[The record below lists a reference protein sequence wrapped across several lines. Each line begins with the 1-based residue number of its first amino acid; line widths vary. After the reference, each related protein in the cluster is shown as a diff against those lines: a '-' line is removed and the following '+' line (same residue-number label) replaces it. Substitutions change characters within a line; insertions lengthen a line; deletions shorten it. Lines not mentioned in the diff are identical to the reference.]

1 MNMRSI
7 EHHTGPLCP
16 ARERRRL
23 WSKRRFVRIGGVMLT
38 TIAVLAGS
46 AGWWLPALGGLLA
59 LPGRPARA
67 DAIVV
72 LGGGFP
78 LRDQHAID
86 LYREGWAR
94 EIWRT
99 GETPGGSFVVQ
110 KARRLAIQQGVPA
123 SAFVPLITDSTWTD
137 GREIAR
143 MARERG
149 VARVLIVTDWP
160 HSRRA
165 MCVIHRHL
173 ADTGVVAIYDGPRN
187 PPYTPA
193 NWWNDP
199 EGRRIVPG
207 ELLKTLYYLVRFGV
221 TPWTCS

>member
-1 MNMRSI
+1 M
-7 EHHTGPLCP
+7 EHNAVSQYSAPG
-16 ARERRRL
+16 RRL
-23 WSKRRFVRIGGVMLT
+23 WQSGRMSARLGGAAVVTL
-38 TIAVLAGS
+38 AVLAMS
-46 AGWWLPALGGLLA
+46 SGWWLPALGGFLA
-59 LPGRPARA
+59 LSGQPAPV

-99 GETPGGSFVVQ
+99 GDMPGGSLVVQ
-110 KARRLAIQQGVPA
+110 KARRLATAQGVPDA
-123 SAFVPLITDSTWTD
+123 AFIPLVTDSTWTD

-143 MARERG
+143 MAQDRKVE
-149 VARVLIVTDWP
+149 RVLIVTDWP

-165 MCVIHRHL
+165 MCVIRRHL
-173 ADTGVVAIYDGPRN
+173 TGTGTIAIYDGPRN

-193 NWWNDP
+193 DWWQNP

-207 ELLKTLYYLVRFGV
+207 ELLKTVYYFLRFGV
-221 TPWTCS
+221 TPWEC

>member
-1 MNMRSI
+1 MTEQKRIPRLRIISRLQWSHRS
-7 EHHTGPLCP
+7 
-16 ARERRRL
+16 ARWGYATL
-23 WSKRRFVRIGGVMLT
+23 L
-38 TIAVLAGS
+38 TIAALTVS

-59 LPGRPARA
+59 LQGRPAHA

-86 LYREGWAR
+86 LYREGYAR

-99 GETPGGSFVVQ
+99 GDVPGGSLVLQ
-110 KARRLAIQQGVPA
+110 KARHLAMQQGVPE
-123 SAFVPLITDSTWTD
+123 SAFVPVMTDSTWAD

-143 MARERG
+143 MAQERN
-149 VARVLIVTDWP
+149 ARRLIIVTDWP

-165 MCVIHRHL
+165 MCVINRHL
-173 ADTGVVAIYDGPRN
+173 ASANIAAFYDGPRN

-193 NWWNDP
+193 SWWRDP

-207 ELLKTLYYLVRFGV
+207 ELLKTFYYLLRFGV
-221 TPWTCS
+221 TPWSC

>member
-1 MNMRSI
+1 MNIRSLD
-7 EHHTGPLCP
+7 HDAVPQRP
-16 ARERRRL
+16 ASGRQFRWSRRL
-23 WSKRRFVRIGGVMLT
+23 FVRIGGAALV
-38 TIAVLAGS
+38 TIAILAGS
-46 AGWWLPALGGLLA
+46 AGWWLPAIGGLLA
-59 LPGRPARA
+59 LPGHPAPA

-86 LYREGWAR
+86 LYRAGYAR

-99 GETPGGSFVVQ
+99 GEMPGGSVVVQ
-110 KARRLAIQQGVPA
+110 KARRLAIEQGVPD

-143 MARERG
+143 MARERQ
-149 VARVLIVTDWP
+149 VERVLIVTDWP

-165 MCVIHRHL
+165 MCVINRHL

-187 PPYTPA
+187 PPYTPTD
-193 NWWNDP
+193 WWRDP
-199 EGRRIVPG
+199 EGRYIVSG
-207 ELLKTLYYLVRFGV
+207 ELLKTLYYLLRFGV
-221 TPWTCS
+221 APWAC

>member
-1 MNMRSI
+1 MNIRSLD
-7 EHHTGPLCP
+7 HDALPQRLSS
-16 ARERRRL
+16 RRRSR
-23 WSKRRFVRIGGVMLT
+23 WSRRLFVRIGGAALV
-38 TIAVLAGS
+38 TIAILAGS

-59 LPGRPARA
+59 LPGRPAPA

-86 LYREGWAR
+86 LYREGYAR

-99 GETPGGSFVVQ
+99 GETPGGSLVVQ
-110 KARRLAIQQGVPA
+110 KARRLALEQGVPA
-123 SAFVPLITDSTWTD
+123 SAFVPVITDSTWTD

-143 MARERG
+143 MAQERK
-149 VARVLIVTDWP
+149 VERVLIVTDWP

-165 MCVIHRHL
+165 MCVINRHL
-173 ADTGVVAIYDGPRN
+173 ANTGVVAIYDGPRN

-193 NWWNDP
+193 DWWRDP
-199 EGRRIVPG
+199 EGRYIVPG
-207 ELLKTLYYLVRFGV
+207 ELLKTCYYLLRFGV
-221 TPWTCS
+221 APWAC

>member
-1 MNMRSI
+1 MKIRSMDCN
-7 EHHTGPLCP
+7 TSP
-16 ARERRRL
+16 ERLTSGYRSRQSRRM
-23 WSKRRFVRIGGVMLT
+23 FVRIGGAALA
-38 TIAVLAGS
+38 TIALLAGS
-46 AGWWLPALGGLLA
+46 AGWWLPALGSLLA
-59 LPGRPARA
+59 LPGRTARA

-99 GETPGGSFVVQ
+99 GEMPGGSAVVQ

-123 SAFVPLITDSTWTD
+123 AAFVPLITDSTWTD

-143 MARERG
+143 MARERK
-149 VARVLIVTDWP
+149 VERVIIVTDWS

-165 MCVIHRHL
+165 LCVIKHHL
-173 ADTGVVAIYDGPRN
+173 AGSGIEAFYDGPRN
-187 PPYTPA
+187 PPYTPFD
-193 NWWNDP
+193 WWHHP
-199 EGRRIVPG
+199 EGRRIVAG
-207 ELLKTLYYLVRFGV
+207 ELLKTFYYLLRFGV
-221 TPWTCS
+221 TPWEC

>member
-1 MNMRSI
+1 MTDQKRISQLRIITRLQWSHRS
-7 EHHTGPLCP
+7 
-16 ARERRRL
+16 ARL
-23 WSKRRFVRIGGVMLT
+23 GYATLL
-38 TIAVLAGS
+38 TIAALTVS

-59 LPGRPARA
+59 LEGRPAHA

-99 GETPGGSFVVQ
+99 GDLPGGSVVLQ
-110 KARRLAIQQGVPA
+110 KARRLALQQGVPET
-123 SAFVPLITDSTWTD
+123 AFVPVATDSTWAD

-143 MARERG
+143 MAQERH
-149 VARVLIVTDWP
+149 AQRLLIVTEWP

-165 MCVIHRHL
+165 MCVINRHL
-173 ADTGVVAIYDGPRN
+173 AGTGVVAFYDGPRH
-187 PPYTPA
+187 PPYTPV
-193 NWWNDP
+193 NWWRDP
-199 EGRRIVPG
+199 EGRRIVSG
-207 ELLKTLYYLVRFGV
+207 EMLKTIYYLLRFGV
-221 TPWTCS
+221 TPWSC

>member
-1 MNMRSI
+1 MSLRSLD
-7 EHHTGPLCP
+7 HDALPQRL
-16 ARERRRL
+16 ASSRRSRWSRRL
-23 WSKRRFVRIGGVMLT
+23 FVRIGGVTLV
-38 TIAVLAGS
+38 TIAILAGS
-46 AGWWLPALGGLLA
+46 AGWWLPAIGGLLA
-59 LPGRPARA
+59 LPGRPAPA

-86 LYREGWAR
+86 LYREGYAR

-99 GETPGGSFVVQ
+99 GEMPGGSLIVQ
-110 KARRLAIQQGVPA
+110 KARRLAIDQGVPD

-143 MARERG
+143 MARERK
-149 VARVLIVTDWP
+149 VERVLIVTDWP

-165 MCVIHRHL
+165 MCVINRHL
-173 ADTGVVAIYDGPRN
+173 AGTGVVAIYDGPRN

-193 NWWNDP
+193 NWWRDP
-199 EGRRIVPG
+199 EGRYIVPG
-207 ELLKTLYYLVRFGV
+207 ELLKTLYYLLRFGV
-221 TPWTCS
+221 APWAC

>member
-1 MNMRSI
+1 MNVRSLD
-7 EHHTGPLCP
+7 HDTAPQRMAP
-16 ARERRRL
+16 ERWTRRSRRL
-23 WSKRRFVRIGGVMLT
+23 FVRIGGAALV
-38 TIAVLAGS
+38 TIAILAGS

-59 LPGRPARA
+59 LPGSPAPA
-67 DAIVV
+67 DVIVV

-78 LRDQHAID
+78 MRDQHAID
-86 LYREGWAR
+86 LYREGYGR

-99 GETPGGSFVVQ
+99 GETPDGSLVVQ

-123 SAFVPLITDSTWTD
+123 SAFVPLITDSTWAD

-143 MARERG
+143 MAQERK
-149 VARVLIVTDWP
+149 VERVLIVTDWP

-165 MCVIHRHL
+165 MCVIKRHL

-193 NWWNDP
+193 DWWRNP
-199 EGRRIVPG
+199 EGRWIVPG
-207 ELLKTLYYLVRFGV
+207 ELLKTFYYLLRFGV
-221 TPWTCS
+221 APWAC